1 MYWSRSVSAD
11 RKAKMKKQEER
22 DRRQRAK
29 WVETYERILPL
40 VGAKDLFQR
49 LPEPT
54 REGIRRLR
62 FPSPEICFGDD
73 FNQADE
79 RENVREAVTQALD
92 RFTFKTSDGH
102 EISARDCFRVVFSL
116 REALSLL
123 RVKPPDGSL
132 SLQVAQTR
140 KKLEAVCDELVE
152 KQLMGLLLDMDLA
165 LAKFTRIDTAIY
177 WYEPKVERV
186 GPGKGLFKI
195 TLHKSPPN
203 RISIPRN
210 GERRPAFRCG
220 ASFGPLG
227 VKWVDIPASLFG
239 INESGN
245 YPLYV
250 QSHAIRNLHERV
262 PLSDGG
268 LVHDSMW
275 QSVYSPKVSQNHK
288 GEYLIEYRYFDYKLG
303 YFVAEVVEQ
312 SILVTTFLFLTMQ
325 GTPEASALYERLRL
339 KRPDITQHEL
349 DSLQTYLLTDIQKD
363 EELIKIFETCGC
375 GHLLRMA
382 RPETEP
388 EWVSGYARDLREYLG
403 MKIT

>member
-11 RKAKMKKQEER
+11 RKAKIKKQEER

-62 FPSPEICFGDD
+62 YPSPEICFGDD

-79 RENVREAVTQALD
+79 RENVRVAVTQALD
-92 RFTFKTSDGH
+92 RFTFKTGDGH

-116 REALSLL
+116 REAINLL
-123 RVKPPDGSL
+123 QVKPPDGSL

-140 KKLEAVCDELVE
+140 KKLGAFCDELVE
-152 KQLMGLLLDMDLA
+152 KQLMSLLLDMDLA

-177 WYEPKVERV
+177 WYEPKYERI
-186 GPGKGLFKI
+186 GPGKGLFRI
-195 TLHKSPPN
+195 TLHKSPSE
-203 RISIPRN
+203 RIDILHN
-210 GERRPAFRCG
+210 GTRRRAFRCG

-227 VKWVDIPASLFG
+227 VKWVNVPASLFG

-262 PLSDGG
+262 PIGDGG
-268 LVHDSMW
+268 LVHDAMW
-275 QSVYSPKVSQNHK
+275 QSLYSPKVAQNHK
-288 GEYLIEYRYFDYKLG
+288 GEYLIEYRCFDYKLG

-325 GTPEASALYERLRL
+325 GTPEAISLFDRLRL
-339 KRPDITQHEL
+339 KRPDIEQLGL
-349 DSLQTYLLTDIQKD
+349 DSLGNYLFTDLQKD
-363 EELIKIFETCGC
+363 SELVSIFDTCGC
-375 GHLLRMA
+375 GHLLKMA
-382 RPETEP
+382 RPETQHDWE
-388 EWVSGYARDLREYLG
+388 SGYARDVRKYLG

>member
-1 MYWSRSVSAD
+1 MSAD

-49 LPEPT
+49 LPEAT

-62 FPSPEICFGDD
+62 FPNPEIVVGDD

-79 RENVREAVTQALD
+79 RENVREAVTQVLD
-92 RFTFKTSDGH
+92 QFAFKTSDGH
-102 EISARDCFRVVFSL
+102 AISARDCFRVVFSL
-116 REALSLL
+116 REAINQLP
-123 RVKPPDGSL
+123 VEPPDGSL
-132 SLQVAQTR
+132 SLLVAQTR
-140 KKLEAVCDELVE
+140 KKLGAVFDELINE
-152 KQLMGLLLDMDLA
+152 QLILLFLDMDMA
-165 LAKFTRIDTAIY
+165 LAEFTRIDTAIY
-177 WYEPKVERV
+177 WYEPKYERV
-186 GPGKGLFKI
+186 GPGKGLFRI
-195 TLHKSPPN
+195 TLHKSPPD
-203 RISIPRN
+203 RISILRN

-227 VKWVDIPASLFG
+227 VNWVDVPASLFG
-239 INESGN
+239 ITESGN

-262 PLSDGG
+262 PISDGG
-268 LVHDSMW
+268 FVHDAMW
-275 QSVYSPKVSQNHK
+275 QSLDSPKVTQNHK
-288 GEYLIEYRYFDYKLG
+288 GEYLIEYWFFDYKLG

-339 KRPDITQHEL
+339 RRPDIEQLGL
-349 DSLQTYLLTDIQKD
+349 DSLGNYLSTDLKKD
-363 EELIKIFETCGC
+363 SELVRIFETCGC
-375 GHLLRMA
+375 GHLLKMA
-382 RPETEP
+382 RPETQP
-388 EWVSGYARDLREYLG
+388 EWVSGYARDVRKYLG
-403 MKIT
+403 MKLT

>member
-1 MYWSRSVSAD
+1 VSAE
-11 RKAKMKKQEER
+11 RKAKIKKQEER
-22 DRRQRAK
+22 DRRQRAN

-62 FPSPEICFGDD
+62 FPGPDICFGDD
-73 FNQADE
+73 FKEADE

-92 RFTFKTSDGH
+92 QFTFKTSDGH

-116 REALSLL
+116 RQALTLI
-123 RVKPPDGSL
+123 RVQPPGGSL
-132 SLQVAQTR
+132 SLQVALTR
-140 KKLEAVCDELVE
+140 KKLDAVCDELIE

-165 LAKFTRIDTAIY
+165 LARFTRIDSAIY
-177 WYEPKVERV
+177 WYEPEFERV
-186 GPGKGLFKI
+186 KPVKSLFKI

-203 RISIPRN
+203 RIFILRN

-227 VKWVDIPASLFG
+227 VKWVEIPASLFG

-245 YPLYV
+245 YPIYV
-250 QSHAIRNLHERV
+250 QSHAIRNLHKRV
-262 PLSDGG
+262 PLIDGG

-275 QSVYSPKVSQNHK
+275 QSLYSPKVIQNHK

-303 YFVAEVVEQ
+303 YFVAEIVEQ

-388 EWVSGYARDLREYLG
+388 VWVSGYARDLREYLG

>member
-1 MYWSRSVSAD
+1 VSAD
-11 RKAKMKKQEER
+11 RKAKIKKQEER

-62 FPSPEICFGDD
+62 YPSPEICFGDD

-79 RENVREAVTQALD
+79 RENVRVAVTQALD
-92 RFTFKTSDGH
+92 RFTFKTGDGH

-116 REALSLL
+116 REAINLL
-123 RVKPPDGSL
+123 QVKPPDGSL

-140 KKLEAVCDELVE
+140 KKLGAFCDELVE
-152 KQLMGLLLDMDLA
+152 KQLMSLLLDMDLA

-177 WYEPKVERV
+177 WYEPKYERI
-186 GPGKGLFKI
+186 GPGKGLFRI
-195 TLHKSPPN
+195 TLHKSPSE
-203 RISIPRN
+203 RIDILHN
-210 GERRPAFRCG
+210 GTRRRAFRCG

-227 VKWVDIPASLFG
+227 VKWVNVPASLFG

-262 PLSDGG
+262 PIGDGG
-268 LVHDSMW
+268 LVHDAMW
-275 QSVYSPKVSQNHK
+275 QSLYSPKVAQNHK
-288 GEYLIEYRYFDYKLG
+288 GEYLIEYRCFDYKLG

-325 GTPEASALYERLRL
+325 GTPEAISLFDRLRL
-339 KRPDITQHEL
+339 KRPDIEQLGL
-349 DSLQTYLLTDIQKD
+349 DSLGNYLFTDLQKD
-363 EELIKIFETCGC
+363 SELVSIFDTCGC
-375 GHLLRMA
+375 GHLLKMA
-382 RPETEP
+382 RPETQHDWE
-388 EWVSGYARDLREYLG
+388 SGYARDVRKYLG